1 MAVAGEDP
9 GLLTFIR
16 DYKSK
21 IAHILGMPS
30 GKHAPDKAALERWVY
45 AQASPRRRR
54 AAQNLA
60 SNLVYI
66 SHRILIGYC
75 RSLVQKMYTDGEKSI
90 PPLPNKLK
98 WFVGEKTKS
107 SYFISLICYHF
118 VQEAGYRLPDIILT
132 DNFDLEACDNSTVFV
147 FDDMSYSG
155 SQLSQLLEKIHLA
168 AARRSLQSP
177 AEAPPRDSGGEA
189 GGKPKFRASRGPP
202 PINLD
207 EAKFT
212 PPDIRLG
219 ICVMTE
225 KSEET
230 LKIFKYPTK
239 LTIGYLAYASSPFPN
254 PYKRYS
260 VRVIPDLAKILS
272 IQDYTDCIVYFN
284 SYSENPPCICYFDH
298 KVADGYSTFLH
309 VLRFGIVP
317 PTPPKEM
324 NYSEIY
330 RIQQYRRDKQ
340 YLTQDKEI
348 CDKEILK
355 TQFIPFITG
364 CHIEEAYIEKLK
376 SLNYNVLMMGLEKT
390 DEPYDEYRIEGA
402 YTNVDKHLNL
412 FKYKNS
418 AESRCP
424 HSWYKD
430 GYFAEGGTRKHRK
443 LTRRNKTRQNKYKKK

>member
-16 DYKSK
+16 DYESK

-54 AAQNLA
+54 AAENLA

-75 RSLVQKMYTDGEKSI
+75 RRLVQNMYTDGEKSI

-118 VQEAGYRLPDIILT
+118 VKEAGYRLPDVILT
-132 DNFDLEACDNSTVFV
+132 DNFDLDECDNSTIFV

-155 SQLSQLLEKIHLA
+155 SQLFQLLEKIHLA
-168 AARRSLQSP
+168 AARRSLQPS
-177 AEAPPRDSGGEA
+177 AELPVGDANA
-189 GGKPKFRASRGPP
+189 KPKFRASRGPP

-212 PPDIRLG
+212 VPDIRLG
-219 ICVMTE
+219 ICVMTK
-225 KSEET
+225 KSQET
-230 LKIFKYPTK
+230 LENFKYPTK

-260 VRVIPDLAKILS
+260 ARIIPDLEKELNP
-272 IQDYTDCIVYFN
+272 QDYTDCIVYFN
-284 SYSENPPCICYFDH
+284 SYSQSPPCICYFDH

-317 PTPPKEM
+317 PTKID
-324 NYSEIY
+324 YSEIY
-330 RIQQYRRDKQ
+330 RIQQYRRDKK
-340 YLTQDKEI
+340 YLTQQAEI
-348 CDKEILK
+348 CDKEILN
-355 TQFIPFITG
+355 TQFIPFVTG

-402 YTNVDKHLNL
+402 YKNVDKDLNL

-418 AESRCP
+418 VESRCP

-430 GYFAEGGTRKHRK
+430 GYFAEGGTRKR
-443 LTRRNKTRQNKYKKK
+443 KYKKLIRRKKTRRIRRKTKY

>member
-1 MAVAGEDP
+1 MAVANKDT

-16 DYKSK
+16 DYESK
-21 IAHILGMPS
+21 IAHILGRPS

-75 RSLVQKMYTDGEKSI
+75 RSLVQNMYTDPEKSI
-90 PPLPNKLK
+90 PSLPNKLK

-118 VQEAGYRLPDIILT
+118 VQEAGYRLPDVILT
-132 DNFDLEACDNSTVFV
+132 DNFDLDACDNSTIFV

-155 SQLSQLLEKIHLA
+155 SQLFQLLEKIHLA
-168 AARRSLQSP
+168 AARRSLQSR
-177 AEAPPRDSGGEA
+177 AEVPVGDAN
-189 GGKPKFRASRGPP
+189 GKPKFRASRGPP

-212 PPDIRLG
+212 VPDIRLG
-219 ICVMTE
+219 ICVMTG

-230 LKIFKYPTK
+230 LKTFKYPNRLK
-239 LTIGYLAYASSPFPN
+239 IGCSAYASSPFPN
-254 PYKRYS
+254 PYKRYF
-260 VRVIPDLAKILS
+260 VRIIPDLEKILS
-272 IQDYTDCIVYFN
+272 PQDYTDCIVYFN
-284 SYSENPPCICYFDH
+284 SYSQSPPCICYFDH

-317 PTPPKEM
+317 PTPSKEM

-348 CDKEILK
+348 CDKQILK

-402 YTNVDKHLNL
+402 YRNVDKHLNL

-418 AESRCP
+418 VESRCP

-430 GYFAEGGTRKHRK
+430 GYFAEGGTRKRKHKK
-443 LTRRNKTRQNKYKKK
+443 LTRSKKTRHIRRKTKY

>member
-1 MAVAGEDP
+1 MAAASEDP
-9 GLLTFIR
+9 GLVKFKR
-16 DYKSK
+16 DYESK
-21 IAHILGMPS
+21 IADIFGRPPS
-30 GKHAPDKAALERWVY
+30 THPPDMSALRSWVD
-45 AQASPRRRR
+45 AQASPRRR
-54 AAQNLA
+54 AAAEHLA

-66 SHRILIGYC
+66 SHGELIGYC
-75 RSLVQKMYTDGEKSI
+75 QDLVQKIYTDYDKPI
-90 PPLPNKLK
+90 LPLPNKLK

-118 VQEAGYRLPDIILT
+118 VQEAGYRLPDVILT
-132 DNFDLEACDNSTVFV
+132 DNFDLEACDNSTIFV

-155 SQLSQLLEKIHLA
+155 SQLFQLLEKIHLA
-168 AARRSLQSP
+168 AARHSLQPP
-177 AEAPPRDSGGEA
+177 AEVPA
-189 GGKPKFRASRGPP
+189 GDANKKPKFRASRGPP

-219 ICVMTE
+219 VCVMTG
-225 KSEET
+225 KSEEILT
-230 LKIFKYPTK
+230 NFKYPTK

-260 VRVIPDLAKILS
+260 SRIIPDLEKILS
-272 IQDYTDCIVYFN
+272 PQDYTDCIVYFN
-284 SYSENPPCICYFDH
+284 SYSQSPPCICYFDH

-364 CHIEEAYIEKLK
+364 CHIDEAYIERLK

-402 YTNVDKHLNL
+402 YTNVDNHLNL

-418 AESRCP
+418 VESRCP

-430 GYFAEGGTRKHRK
+430 GYFAEGGTRKRKHKK
-443 LTRRNKTRQNKYKKK
+443 LTRRNKTRQIKYKKRY